1 MVDVASPMAGRQG
14 AGRLWILAGL
24 LALGLYDGVFVVK
37 WWQGAQLPPLGDF
50 FAFWSFGRFAAIAG
64 AKIYD
69 TAALVDYQRALVPT
83 LGGGYPYPYPPSFL
97 LLLVPLGWMALP
109 TAYLC
114 WIAGT
119 FALYVAATLGRGW
132 RSLAGLALLTAPTTL
147 MSVISG
153 QNGLLSAALL
163 VGALRS
169 LPHLPILAGVLFGL
183 LSFKPQL
190 ALIVPVV
197 LLASRSIDALLAA
210 AVTIVVLIAAS
221 SAAFGGSIWLD
232 WIQAFP
238 AYRQLLEN
246 NQAMLLHLMPTVAAG
261 MAAVGAPVIAGD
273 ALQLVGAGI
282 AVVLT
287 WRAFARGIDA
297 RATAMAI
304 LATIIAAPYVMIYDM
319 PMIAAALAIHW
330 RAHPPARLWE
340 VALVIA
346 LFTSFLAMME
356 SVVPFA
362 AALLIFALF
371 LVVAAG
377 RSSRRQIPPVGSS
390 LIG

>member
-1 MVDVASPMAGRQG
+1 MVDVASSVASRPG
-14 AGRLWILAGL
+14 AGRIWILAGL
-24 LALGLYDGVFVVK
+24 LALGLYDGAFVVK

-50 FAFWSFGRFAAIAG
+50 FAFWSFGRFAAVAG

-69 TAALVDYQRALVPT
+69 TAALVDYQHTLVPA

-97 LLLVPLGWMALP
+97 LLLVPLGWMVLP
-109 TAYLC
+109 AAYLC
-114 WIAGT
+114 WIGGT
-119 FALYVAATLGRGW
+119 FALYVAATLGRRW

-183 LSFKPQL
+183 LGYKPQL

-197 LLASRSIDALLAA
+197 LFASRSTDALLAA
-210 AVTIVVLIAAS
+210 AVTVVVLIAAS
-221 SAAFGGSIWLD
+221 SAAFGASIWLD
-232 WIQAFP
+232 WIQGFP

-246 NQAMLLHLMPTVAAG
+246 NQATLLHLMATLPAG
-261 MAAVGAPVIAGD
+261 MDAVGAPMRAGY
-273 ALQLVGAGI
+273 ALQLVCAGI

-287 WRAFARGIDA
+287 WRACASGIDA

-304 LATIIAAPYVMIYDM
+304 LATIITAPYVMIYDM
-319 PMIAAALAIHW
+319 PMIAAALAIYW

-346 LFTSFLAMME
+346 LFTSLLAMME

-362 AALLIFALF
+362 ASVLIVALF
-371 LVVAAG
+371 LVIAFAPA
-377 RSSRRQIPPVGSS
+377 RRASDIAPST
-390 LIG
+390 IGA

>member
-1 MVDVASPMAGRQG
+1 MVDAASSMTSRQG

-37 WWQGAQLPPLGDF
+37 WWEGAQLPPLGDF

-69 TAALVDYQRALVPT
+69 TAALVDYQRTLVPT

-97 LLLVPLGWMALP
+97 LLLVPLGWMVLP
-109 TAYLC
+109 AAYLC
-114 WIAGT
+114 WIGGT
-119 FALYVAATLGRGW
+119 FTLYVAATLGRHW

-147 MSVISG
+147 ISVISG

-163 VGALRS
+163 VGGLRS

-190 ALIVPVV
+190 ALMVPVV
-197 LLASRSIDALLAA
+197 LFASRSIDALLAA
-210 AVTIVVLIAAS
+210 AVTIVVFIAAS

-232 WIQAFP
+232 WIQGFP
-238 AYRQLLEN
+238 GYRQLLEN
-246 NQAMLLHLMPTVAAG
+246 NQATLLHLMVTMPAG
-261 MAAVGAPVIAGD
+261 MDAVGAPMIAGY
-273 ALQLVGAGI
+273 ALQLVCAGI

-287 WRAFARGIDA
+287 WRVCASGIGA

-304 LATIIAAPYVMIYDM
+304 LATVIVAPYVMIYDM
-319 PMIAAALAIHW
+319 PMVAAALAIYW

-346 LFTSFLAMME
+346 LFTSFLNMIE
-356 SVVPFA
+356 NVVPFA
-362 AALLIFALF
+362 AAVLIFALF
-371 LVVAAG
+371 LVIAFARDA
-377 RSSRRQIPPVGSS
+377 RSPGMLDPEVMP
-390 LIG
+390 